1 MWKFY
6 CVLMAI
12 LQQQQQQA
20 LAIVGAGRDLVL
32 TPKQALQQHGKRI
45 YYEEDESTQSTPV
58 QRSWE
63 RTLKHVTYVTLF
75 TDAAM
80 GAAAGKLSQLHDYH
94 DFLQTPYVPDAEHGQ
109 QSQSRF
115 GDIVTLA
122 TGRLEQLSSN
132 GSYRFV
138 EGPASD
144 GPQGGTPGSQIL
156 ALWRVQRIRHRDSI
170 TRHSPQRFH
179 YELKFSVS
187 PLATSTGWPPLQ
199 NYIQKESDYPQSFG
213 RHTYQEAQGQALAQ
227 RRQDRQPQATFV
239 RGIFQAPPPP
249 NLLNIGEYL
258 KEDVTKGPPKLELF
272 PGLFN
277 LGLRPNFI
285 PATTYR
291 PSYPVKF
298 GAPTPPEPYGL
309 PNELGATEPAG
320 PPPNPPVT
328 HHFHHHFYMTPN
340 GLTDGNPSGQTDLA
354 FRPSSFAPELTTLAA
369 PTSPSPAYH
378 HHQPH
383 YQHDPHGGF
392 QLSGHR
398 ETASAESLEPGED
411 DRPDQEPH
419 PLVRVPQSYAG
430 YQQSS
435 KYHSSKL
442 SPLLIYAGAAAD
454 TEEEQKSF
462 VQSEPL
468 EETVYRYS
476 EPDPLYV
483 HQHPVDVLHLDTPH
497 NYTNK
502 EPQQDSAPAQLE
514 SSSDSGEQTLLEQ
527 EEEEHQEQ
535 QALQHQ
541 QQPEQRPAG
550 SQKQHKLA
558 TTPAATTAASTTT
571 ERPASSSMAP
581 TRAAPTSR
589 TSFVSTSTS
598 FTPLRALSRYRT
610 TPRITAGRS
619 TTTTTTTTEQPAV
632 AKWKQRR
639 KENATGVD
647 SRAKSSHRHESKVAF
662 MPPTAFPTTATT
674 TTTAG
679 TTTTTTTTTAMPA
692 VSNSSS
698 TVASPEGAGEVI
710 EVLTQ
715 KSVSKSVSIKVGEN
729 GEEIPI
735 IVDDDENEVKRS

>member
-6 CVLMAI
+6 CILMAI
-12 LQQQQQQA
+12 LQLQLQQA

-32 TPKQALQQHGKRI
+32 TPKQALQQNGKRI
-45 YYEEDESTQSTPV
+45 YYEEEESTQSTPV

-80 GAAAGKLSQLHDYH
+80 GAAAGNLSQLHDYH
-94 DFLQTPYVPDAEHGQ
+94 DFLQTPYVPDPEHGQ

-138 EGPASD
+138 EGHASAQ
-144 GPQGGTPGSQIL
+144 QGGTPGSQIL

-187 PLATSTGWPPLQ
+187 PLATSTAWPPQ

-213 RHTYQEAQGQALAQ
+213 RHTYQEAQEQALAQ

-258 KEDVTKGPPKLELF
+258 KEDVAKGPPKLDLF

-298 GAPTPPEPYGL
+298 GSPTPPDPYGL

-369 PTSPSPAYH
+369 PTTPSPAYH

-419 PLVRVPQSYAG
+419 PLVRVPQNYAG

-442 SPLLIYAGAAAD
+442 SPLLIYASATAD

-502 EPQQDSAPAQLE
+502 EPQLQQQNLAQTQLE
-514 SSSDSGEQTLLEQ
+514 SNSDSEEQTLLEQ
-527 EEEEHQEQ
+527 EGEQQEQ
-535 QALQHQ
+535 QQ
-541 QQPEQRPAG
+541 QQSEQRPAG

-558 TTPAATTAASTTT
+558 TTPAATTTTSTTT
-571 ERPASSSMAP
+571 ESATSTPMAP

-619 TTTTTTTTEQPAV
+619 TTTTTTTEQPAV
-632 AKWKQRR
+632 PKWKQRR
-639 KENATGVD
+639 KENATGLD

-662 MPPTAFPTTATT
+662 MPPTAFPTTTT
-674 TTTAG
+674 TTTEAA
-679 TTTTTTTTTAMPA
+679 TTTTTAMPA
-692 VSNSSS
+692 VSNSS